1 MPTPWYAAVR
11 KRGLRTLKPDTM
23 FRLSAVCVVV
33 ELLIAASTL
42 APDAPLVPQWPQ
54 FVLFPVIFVVHFSSV
69 LRLTPERG
77 RLRWRQMLAGLTE
90 LPVALVVA
98 FIVLFVAVWLI
109 LMASIT
115 SIGGQ
120 PTMSGSH
127 YYLNDH
133 GTLIPV
139 TRAAYR
145 HALVLQQ
152 RIFTL
157 GPSVF
162 FALGVLVHYP
172 RRQTGAQPAA
182 QPSH

>member
-1 MPTPWYAAVR
+1 M
-11 KRGLRTLKPDTM
+11 L
-23 FRLSAVCVVV
+23 RLSAACVCV

-42 APDAPLVPQWPQ
+42 APDAPVVPQWPQ
-54 FVLFPVIFVVHFSSV
+54 FLLFPLIFVVHFSSV
-69 LRLTPERG
+69 LRVTPERG
-77 RLRWRQMLAGLTE
+77 WLRFRQLLDGLTG
-90 LPVALVVA
+90 LPPGLVIA
-98 FIVLFVAVWLI
+98 FVGLFVGAWLV
-109 LMASIT
+109 LMLSIG

-120 PTMSGSH
+120 PTMSGGR

-133 GTLIPV
+133 GTFIPV

-172 RRQTGAQPAA
+172 RRNVGAQAVA
-182 QPSH
+182 RR